1 MKRLI
6 IVLMLVSLVGCATK
20 IAPVNLKWPD
30 APAELL
36 APAEELTPLTVD
48 QTQLSDLL
56 NNANT
61 NFSKYYILKDRYD
74 AWQSWYNS
82 HKQIYQGAQ

>member
-1 MKRLI
+1 MKRILTIALLI
-6 IVLMLVSLVGCATK
+6 SLVGCATK

-36 APAEELTPLTVD
+36 VPAEELTPLTAD
-48 QTQLSDLL
+48 QTRLSDLID
-56 NNANT
+56 NANT
-61 NFSKYYILKDRYD
+61 NFSKYYILKYRYD
-74 AWQSWYNS
+74 AWQSWYNI

>member
-36 APAEELTPLTVD
+36 VPAEDLTPLTAD
-48 QTQLSDLL
+48 QTRLSDLL
-56 NNANT
+56 DNANT

>member
-1 MKRLI
+1 MKCILTIALLI
-6 IVLMLVSLVGCATK
+6 SLAGCATK

-36 APAEELTPLTVD
+36 VPAEELTPLTAD
-48 QTQLSDLL
+48 QTRLSDLID
-56 NNANT
+56 NANT